1 MSNRLLPNKSILL
14 ISDTRATL
22 DVLETALQQESISI
36 LKSPVIQNE
45 YPCKPLTDGVDVI
58 LLDITHDEEQ
68 TLACCRLLKKTTGLE
83 RTPVIILSTRSSEK
97 SIIAGFKAGA
107 ADYIIKPYKLTI
119 LKTRLQAQFQIIDL
133 QRSAEAA
140 IRAKSRFLAN
150 MSHDIRTPMNGII
163 GMTRLIMDTGLDLK
177 QQDMARNILSSS
189 ENLLGLLND
198 ILDYSKIEAGQ
209 LSLQQHD
216 FCLRDTLGNIIVS
229 LETIAHEKNI
239 SLTLDV
245 DETTVPPYIKTDELR
260 LRQIL
265 LNLIGNALKF
275 TAVGGVSVTVTGE
288 QQNATTLL
296 LHFRVADT
304 GIGIDSSSLDS
315 IFADFTQAE
324 SSITRDYGG
333 SGLGLAISKQLVE
346 MMGGTIRVES
356 RKGKGSVFSFI
367 IRAHMGEKTAE
378 FLFPP
383 ANPAIQNNLSILLV
397 EDNQINLDVA
407 RTIFEQSGHKV
418 TIAGNGLTALQAL
431 TEKDFDMIFMD
442 VQMPKMDGITA
453 TGIIRDFEQGKTPSY
468 TDIDN
473 NLSSTLTTRFKGRH
487 IPIIA
492 MTANAMQ
499 EDRRQC
505 LEAGM
510 DDYLTKPF
518 MPEQVLQ
525 ILDRSAGISEIMT
538 EVDSSSMALSEQAIN
553 YLQQTY
559 QLPVQTAE
567 GLLNKGRD
575 TLGLDAH
582 ELKAAYERE
591 DDEILKQTAHSLKGA
606 LLNLGLAKLADRAK
620 EIETT
625 GMAINK
631 TLLENFLKT
640 LLLFIAGE
648 K

>member
-1 MSNRLLPNKSILL
+1 MSNHLPPHKIIML
-14 ISDTRATL
+14 ISDTQATL
-22 DVLETALQQESISI
+22 DVLETALQHESISI
-36 LKSPVIQNE
+36 IKSPVIQNE
-45 YPCKPLTDGVDVI
+45 SPCTPLTEGVDVI

-68 TLACCRLLKKTTGLE
+68 TLACCRLMKKTAGLE
-83 RTPVIILSTRSSEK
+83 RTPVIILSTRSNEK

-119 LKTRLQAQFQIIDL
+119 LKTRLEAQFQIIDL

-140 IRAKSRFLAN
+140 SLAKSQFLAN

-163 GMTRLIMDTGLDLK
+163 GMTRLIMDTSLDLR
-177 QQDMARNILSSS
+177 QQEMAGNILSSS

-209 LSLQQHD
+209 LSLQKHD
-216 FCLRDTLGNIIVS
+216 FCLRDTLDNILVS
-229 LETIAHEKNI
+229 LNTIAHEKNI
-239 SLTLDV
+239 SLSLDV

-275 TAVGGVSVTVTGE
+275 TAVGCVSVSVTGE
-288 QQNATTLL
+288 QRDATTLL
-296 LHFRVADT
+296 LHFRVTDT
-304 GIGIDSSSLDS
+304 GIGIDSSSLLS
-315 IFADFTQAE
+315 IFTDFTQAE

-346 MMGGTIRVES
+346 MMGGTIQVES
-356 RKGKGSVFSFI
+356 RKGEGSVFSFI
-367 IRAHMGEKTAE
+367 IRAQVGGKRANSR
-378 FLFPP
+378 LFP
-383 ANPAIQNNLSILLV
+383 ANPATQNSLMILLV

-418 TIAGNGLTALQAL
+418 TIARNGLKALQAL
-431 TEKDFDMIFMD
+431 TEKDFNIIFMD
-442 VQMPKMDGITA
+442 VQMPKMDGIMA

-473 NLSSTLTTRFKGRH
+473 TLSSTLTTRLQGRH

-525 ILDRSAGISEIMT
+525 ILDRSAGISETIS
-538 EVDSSSMALSEQAIN
+538 EIESRSMALSEQAIN
-553 YLQQTY
+553 HLQQTCG
-559 QLPVQTAE
+559 LPLQTVE
-567 GLLNKGRD
+567 ELLNKGRD
-575 TLGLDAH
+575 TLGLDTH
-582 ELKAAYERE
+582 ELQAAYARE
-591 DDEILKQTAHSLKGA
+591 DDKILQQTAHSLKGA
-606 LLNLGLAKLADRAK
+606 LLNLGLAELAGQAK

-631 TLLENFLKT
+631 NMLENFLKT
-640 LLLFIAGE
+640 LLLFIAG
-648 K
+648 KK